1 MWSKQARDNGNIYF
15 LIIIYIN
22 LKRMMLSYVSGFQHL
37 QKTKKHYFTLSKKKK
52 IVNMEL
58 WSLLALNHLSLTPEE
73 AEKIASS
80 SHTQAGCFP

>member
-52 IVNMEL
+52 M
-58 WSLLALNHLSLTPEE
+58 LTWNYEVYLP
-73 AEKIASS
+73 
-80 SHTQAGCFP
+80 